1 MLCALSGDLKNRTE
15 YNFKHRE
22 RSAMYSFKPISERIQ
37 KMHDRIRDRIIEI
50 DDERA
55 KIVTES
61 YKRTENVPWMIR
73 IPMATYDVCANKTV
87 LVEDDD
93 IFVGNQA
100 SKFCASRSEE
110 RRVGKECRS
119 RWSPYH

>member
-1 MLCALSGDLKNRTE
+1 
-15 YNFKHRE
+15 
-22 RSAMYSFKPISERIQ
+22 MYSFKPISERIQ

-93 IFVGNQA
+93 IFVGIRHQSSAHQTSGLSGTDLLGFLVEN
-100 SKFCASRSEE
+100 
-110 RRVGKECRS
+110 
-119 RWSPYH
+119 

>member
-1 MLCALSGDLKNRTE
+1 MLASYVSHHGISELSVTSIQVGRFATNLQTMLCALSGDLKNRTA

-73 IPMATYDVCANKTV
+73 CMCKQNSAC
-87 LVEDDD
+87 
-93 IFVGNQA
+93 G
-100 SKFCASRSEE
+100 R
-110 RRVGKECRS
+110 
-119 RWSPYH
+119 